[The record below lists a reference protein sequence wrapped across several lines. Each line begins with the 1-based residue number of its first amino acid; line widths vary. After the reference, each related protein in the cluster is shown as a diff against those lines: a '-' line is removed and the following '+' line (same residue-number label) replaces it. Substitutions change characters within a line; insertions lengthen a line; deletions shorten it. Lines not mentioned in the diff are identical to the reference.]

1 MRATLDKR
9 EIIRILEEIALLL
22 ELKGENPFKARAYAS
37 AARSLEGAT
46 EEIQELIASR
56 GLETLPGIGEA
67 IREKIET
74 LAATG
79 TLPYHEE
86 LRAGFPPGI
95 FEILAI
101 PGLGPKKVRVIWE
114 KLGVSSLG
122 ELEYA
127 CSENRLAGLP
137 GFGRRSQE
145 KTLRGIEL
153 LKKHRGRFLCDVAL
167 GEAEGL
173 LGALGGHAASI
184 RMSLAG
190 SIRRRCETS
199 KDIDVVASSD
209 DPASLMEAF
218 VTLPRVAEVVARGE
232 TRRSVRLASGM
243 GADLRVVKDPEFPFA
258 LHHFTGSKDHNV
270 AMRGRAVRR
279 GMKMNEYGLFRGAR
293 RVPCKDEEEIFSRLG
308 LAYIP
313 PELRENYGE
322 IEAAE
327 EGEIPE
333 LVKLEDLRGVLHVHT
348 SASDGSATLPEMA
361 EAARRLGLE
370 YIGICDHSKSARYAG
385 GLNEKQ
391 VEEQHLAIEALNRS
405 LEGITILKGIE
416 VDILPDGQL
425 DFADEVL
432 ATFDFVVASVHSGFN
447 LTEAAMT
454 ERIIR
459 AVTNR
464 NVRILGHPT
473 GRLLLAREAY
483 PVNLP
488 AVIEAA
494 AETGVCIE
502 LNANPHRLDV
512 DWRMIPKV
520 KEAGLRVSINPDAHH
535 PAGLGDMRY
544 GVGIAR
550 KGWLT
555 REEILNAL
563 PLPDLL
569 RIFRGGEK
577 RRRMPIA

>member
-1 MRATLDKR
+1 LDKR

-46 EEIQELIASR
+46 EEIPELIASR
-56 GLETLPGIGEA
+56 GLDALPGIGEA

-79 TLPYHEE
+79 ALPYHAE
-86 LRAGFPPGI
+86 LRAGFPSGI

-127 CSENRLAGLP
+127 CRENRLVGLS

-145 KTLRGIEL
+145 KILQGIEL
-153 LKKHRGRFLCDVAL
+153 LKRHRGRFHCDVAL
-167 GEAEGL
+167 AEAEGL
-173 LGALGGHAASI
+173 LEALGEHAAST

-190 SIRRRCETS
+190 SVRRRCETS
-199 KDIDVVASSD
+199 KDIDLVASSD
-209 DPASLMEAF
+209 DPASLMQAF
-218 VTLPRVAEVVARGE
+218 VSLPRVAEVVAQGE
-232 TRRSVRLASGM
+232 TRSSVRLASGM

-279 GMKMNEYGLFRGAR
+279 GMKMNEYGLFRDAR

-308 LAYIP
+308 LAFIP

-327 EGEIPE
+327 KGEIPG
-333 LVKLEDLRGVLHVHT
+333 LVRLEDLRGVLHVHT
-348 SASDGSATLPEMA
+348 NASDGSAPLSEMA

-370 YIGICDHSKSARYAG
+370 YIGICDHSKSAGYAG
-385 GLNEKQ
+385 GLNEKR
-391 VEEQHLAIEALNRS
+391 VEEQHRAIEALNRS

-416 VDILPDGQL
+416 VDILPDGRL

-459 AVTNR
+459 AVRNR
-464 NVRILGHPT
+464 HVRILGHPT

-494 AETGVCIE
+494 AETGTCIE

-520 KEAGLRVSINPDAHH
+520 KEAGLKVSINPDAHH
-535 PAGLGDMRY
+535 PAGIGDMRY

-563 PLPDLL
+563 PLLDLL

-577 RRRMPIA
+577 RRRTPTA